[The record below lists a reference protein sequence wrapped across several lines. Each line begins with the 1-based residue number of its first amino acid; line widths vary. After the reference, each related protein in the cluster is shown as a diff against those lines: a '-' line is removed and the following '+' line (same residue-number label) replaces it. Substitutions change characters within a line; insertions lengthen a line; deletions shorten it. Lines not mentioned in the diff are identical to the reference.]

1 VSSVAGY
8 GRYTGKNE
16 LFDSDIR
23 GENKQGI
30 ISGLFAHFT
39 LKDKTMNEKALWER
53 YKKYLCECPSI
64 NMTLDVSRMN
74 FADDYLASMEPAI
87 QRAYAAMDALELG
100 AIANPDENRM
110 VGHYWLRA
118 PGLAPSP
125 EIKREIEDTIKAIR
139 DFTFT
144 VHAGKIFPRKRA
156 RFTHVLC
163 IGIGGSA
170 LGPQFI
176 ADALGTA
183 ADKMKPHFL
192 DNTDTDGIS
201 RVLDEIGN
209 DLADTLTL
217 VISKS
222 GGTIETRNGM
232 IEVAAAYRKAK
243 LSFERHAVAVTGVG
257 SKLDNT
263 AKNDFWLS
271 RFPMWDWIGG
281 RTSLFSAV
289 GLLPAA
295 LQGINT
301 EGLLKGAA
309 LCDELTR
316 EKDTRS
322 NPSALLALSWY
333 HATGG
338 RGQKD
343 MVILPYRDRLML
355 FPKYLQQLIME
366 SLGKEKDLNNRVVNQ
381 GITVYGNKGSTDQ
394 HAYVQQL
401 RDGVNNFFATFI
413 EVLHD
418 RDGSSLEIEP
428 GITSGD
434 YLNAFL
440 HGTRSALHESKRE
453 SITISIDKLNAQA
466 IGALVALYERAVGF
480 YATLVN
486 INAYHQPGVEAGKKM
501 AEAVIKLQ
509 GEVLAYLRNNPG
521 SSFTAEE
528 IAAAVNTEENAEM
541 VFKILEHA
549 SANEDH
555 GVKKDAGKKVFES
568 RYGRCPITERFLSPR
583 ITD

>member
-1 VSSVAGY
+1 MHFV
-8 GRYTGKNE
+8 
-16 LFDSDIR
+16 
-23 GENKQGI
+23 I
-30 ISGLFAHFT
+30 ICVIPA
-39 LKDKTMNEKALWER
+39 KDKTMNDKALWDR

-64 NMTLDVSRMN
+64 GMTLDISRMN
-74 FADDYLASMEPAI
+74 FPDDYFERMEPDV
-87 QRAYAAMDALELG
+87 QRAYAAMDALESG
-100 AIANPDENRM
+100 AIANPDEKRM
-110 VGHYWLRA
+110 VGHYWLRTPA
-118 PGLAPSP
+118 LAPSP
-125 EIKREIEDTIKAIR
+125 DIRREIEDAIKAIK
-139 DFTFT
+139 DFTFI

-156 RFTHVLC
+156 RFTHLLI

-176 ADALGTA
+176 ANALGTP

-192 DNTDTDGIS
+192 DNTDPDGIS
-201 RVLDEIGN
+201 RVLAEIGE
-209 DLADTLTL
+209 DLTDTLTV

-222 GGTIETRNGM
+222 GGTVETRNGM
-232 IEVAAAYRKAK
+232 IEVAAAYRKAN

-257 SKLDNT
+257 SKLDET
-263 AKNDFWLS
+263 AKNGFWLT

-309 LCDELTR
+309 LCDGLTR
-316 EKDTRS
+316 GKDTQF
-322 NPSALLALSWY
+322 NPAALLALAWY

-366 SLGKEKDLNNRVVNQ
+366 SLGKEKDLNNKVVNQ
-381 GITVYGNKGSTDQ
+381 GITVYGNKGTTDQ

-418 RDGSSLEIEP
+418 RDGASLEVEP

-440 HGTRSALHESKRE
+440 QGTRNALNESRRE
-453 SITISIDKLNAQA
+453 SITISIDTLDARSV
-466 IGALVALYERAVGF
+466 GALIALYERAVGF

-501 AEAVIKLQ
+501 AEAVIKRQ
-509 GEVLAYLRNNPG
+509 GEVLSYLRNNIG
-521 SSFTAEE
+521 KSFTAEE
-528 IAAAVNTEENAEM
+528 IAESIGAAENAESI
-541 VFKILEHA
+541 FKVLEHA
-549 SANEDH
+549 SANANH
-555 GVKKDAGKKVFES
+555 GVKKHAGKKVFES
-568 RYGRCPITERFLSPR
+568 RYEAQS
-583 ITD
+583 DN